1 MLIWGGNESVCIKIC
16 DCENKTFFFNI
27 FIFHFLNHILDLI
40 PALYVDV
47 LIFPPPLLFLYN
59 SRINTAY
66 ANPHLFISPFL
77 HVRIL

>member
-1 MLIWGGNESVCIKIC
+1 MNLYASKYVIVKIKL
-16 DCENKTFFFNI
+16 FFNI

-59 SRINTAY
+59 SRITTVY
-66 ANPHLFISPFL
+66 ANPYLFISPFL